1 VINFDSVA
9 SPLGHFNLSVAG
21 VPELARFSAKKLAA
35 CGLHVAVQPELTPF
49 SDQFPF
55 NRAGVPSLWFMRGN
69 FPGGRWQHH
78 SHHDSLE
85 NVSVAE
91 VQRLLRA
98 VFPLAVD
105 LAARQSWPFAARL
118 PADLHAR
125 ARRIG
130 RELYG

>member
-9 SPLGHFNLSVAG
+9 SLLGHCQLSVAG
-21 VPELARFSAKKLAA
+21 APELARFSRRKLAA
-35 CGLHVAVQPELTPF
+35 GGLDVAVQPELTPF
-49 SDQFPF
+49 SDHFPF
-55 NRAGVPSLWFMRGN
+55 NRVGVPSLWFMRAN

-78 SHHDSLE
+78 SEHDSLE
-85 NVSVAE
+85 NISVAE

-98 VFPLAVD
+98 VFPLTTY
-105 LAARQSWPFAARL
+105 LASRASWPFPGRL
-118 PADLHAR
+118 PTSLAAR